1 MYFVHYVYMELKGR
15 NPHLRVSNAI
25 PWKQEKN
32 TVLNI
37 VRHMPFVLRIAA
49 LSLIIIAI
57 ARPRSSSKLDK
68 VQSEGIDIM
77 LTMDVSTSMLA
88 RDFTPDRISAAKD
101 IAIEFISQR
110 PSDRM
115 GIVVFAGESY
125 TQCPLTTDR
134 ATLINLM
141 KEVRT
146 NLLEDGTA
154 IGNGL
159 ATAVARLKD
168 SDAKSRV
175 VILLTDGV
183 NNSGEIAPETA
194 ADIAKTY
201 GIRVYAIGVGANGEA
216 PYPVM
221 TPWGVDIQKVKVE
234 IDEQLLTNIA
244 NETGG
249 RYFRATDNTKL
260 AEIYSEIG
268 RTFVERLCNQE
279 AAVII
284 FANYQFLWLLLLIPL
299 FFVFQIVRMAI
310 RKRRIRKFGDEALV
324 KELMPSWSKAK
335 SWVRCVLYSLA
346 FFFFVIG
353 LSRPQIGAKLKE
365 HKSQGA
371 EIMIALDVSNSML
384 AKDYS
389 PNRLERA
396 KLAISRI
403 TDKLS
408 GDRIGLIIFAGSSF
422 VQLPITTDYVSAKM
436 FLNSISTESIP
447 VQGTAIGEAIE
458 TAASSFSSESD
469 NSRAIIVISDGENHE
484 DDAIAAA
491 KKAAENGIKVY
502 AIGVGS
508 TEGEPIPM
516 KDGGLMK
523 DKDGKI
529 VVTKLDGGI

>member
-1 MYFVHYVYMELKGR
+1 MYFEYPALLWLLVLPLLLIVHYVYMELKGR

-37 VRHMPFVLRIAA
+37 IRHIPFVLRIAA

-57 ARPRSSSKLDK
+57 ARPRSSTKLDK

-175 VILLTDGV
+175 IILLTDGV

-268 RTFVERLCNQE
+268 KMEKTRTTIDSFPVYKELFLGYAV
-279 AAVII
+279 AALIC
-284 FANYQFLWLLLLIPL
+284 LMLELLLN
-299 FFVFQIVRMAI
+299 V
-310 RKRRIRKFGDEALV
+310 
-324 KELMPSWSKAK
+324 
-335 SWVRCVLYSLA
+335 
-346 FFFFVIG
+346 FVI
-353 LSRPQIGAKLKE
+353 R
-365 HKSQGA
+365 
-371 EIMIALDVSNSML
+371 
-384 AKDYS
+384 
-389 PNRLERA
+389 RL
-396 KLAISRI
+396 
-403 TDKLS
+403 
-408 GDRIGLIIFAGSSF
+408 
-422 VQLPITTDYVSAKM
+422 P
-436 FLNSISTESIP
+436 
-447 VQGTAIGEAIE
+447 
-458 TAASSFSSESD
+458 
-469 NSRAIIVISDGENHE
+469 
-484 DDAIAAA
+484 
-491 KKAAENGIKVY
+491 
-502 AIGVGS
+502 
-508 TEGEPIPM
+508 
-516 KDGGLMK
+516 
-523 DKDGKI
+523 
-529 VVTKLDGGI
+529 